1 MTLMT
6 QIDRRLQ
13 ICADGGKRLWIFGSP
28 KIHSNTPVRVLLFA
42 AYCSLLLVSL
52 ALSQKKQ
59 NQELVDV
66 HSVNPTII
74 LDLRYATE
82 NNFTHH
88 KLYPVARCLLRRE
101 PAESLSAVQKEL
113 QTRGLGLKIFD
124 GYRPLSIQKKLWE
137 AVPDDRYVANPAKG
151 SRHNRG
157 AAVDLTLVDSLG
169 NELAMP
175 TPFDNF
181 TEKAHCNYKKLP
193 RKVLRN
199 RALLQQV
206 MERHGF
212 WRMETEWWH
221 FDFHDW
227 GRFKILDLPLE

>member
-1 MTLMT
+1 MT
-6 QIDRRLQ
+6 QIFSQ
-13 ICADGGKRLWIFGSP
+13 IADFADEVKKHQFNRPRKIHRSTSP
-28 KIHSNTPVRVLLFA
+28 KVLLLTVYCLLFLASA
-42 AYCSLLLVSL
+42 AL
-52 ALSQKKQ
+52 AQGKK
-59 NQELVDV
+59 NQELVNV
-66 HSVNPTII
+66 HSIDSTIV

-113 QTRGLGLKIFD
+113 RTCGLGLKIFD

-181 TEKAHCNYKKLP
+181 TERAHCNYKKLP
-193 RKVLRN
+193 RKILKN
-199 RALLQQV
+199 RTLLQQV

-227 GRFKILDLPLE
+227 GRFPILDLPLE

>member
-1 MTLMT
+1 MKSDRVKRGTVD
-6 QIDRRLQ
+6 QILEIR
-13 ICADGGKRLWIFGSP
+13 KRLPGIFY
-28 KIHSNTPVRVLLFA
+28 LFTI
-42 AYCSLLLVSL
+42 YCSLLTLPVS
-52 ALSQKKQ
+52 AQQKS

-66 HSVNPTII
+66 LSVNPTIA
-74 LDLRYATE
+74 LDIRYATE

-88 KLYPVARCLLRRE
+88 KLYSVVKCMLRRE

-113 QTRGLGLKIFD
+113 RTHGLGLKIFD

-157 AAVDLTLVDSLG
+157 AAVDLTIIDSLG
-169 NELAMP
+169 RELKMP

-181 TEKAHCNYKKLP
+181 TDKAHCDYKKLP
-193 RKVLRN
+193 KKVLKN
-199 RALLQQV
+199 RALLEKV

-212 WRMETEWWH
+212 LRMPTEWWH
-221 FDFHDW
+221 FDFHGW
-227 GRFKILDLPLE
+227 GKFPILDEPLE